1 MVEAMSEHDHSC
13 GVVLDLPWLD
23 SRLVITLFFSGLGRI
38 IGKGGG
44 VGLALQMLK
53 GVAALRNRIGFFFGF
68 RTL

>member
-1 MVEAMSEHDHSC
+1 MVEAMSEHDHLCS
-13 GVVLDLPWLD
+13 VVLDLPWLN

-38 IGKGGG
+38 IGKGG

-53 GVAALRNRIGFFFGF
+53 GVAALRNRIGFLFGF